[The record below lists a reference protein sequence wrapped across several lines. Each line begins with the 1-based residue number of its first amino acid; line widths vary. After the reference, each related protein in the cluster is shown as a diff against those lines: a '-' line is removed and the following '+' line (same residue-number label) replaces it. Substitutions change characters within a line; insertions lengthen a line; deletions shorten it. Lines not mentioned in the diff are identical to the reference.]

1 MMNKSLLLLGILCLM
16 LSSTIHG
23 QINDLADAVDV
34 LSEEAK
40 KDTTYWVS
48 EFSGGLNFNQ
58 ASFSDNWKAGGINS
72 VALGSIIAGKA
83 MYRKDRLS
91 WDNEIELL
99 YGIVKNEGQS
109 TRKSNDRM
117 FFDSKMGYRMSQN
130 WGAFFSLNFLSQ
142 FTEGYEYGP
151 NESRSLISDFMAPG
165 FLTSSLG
172 FEYKPNNEFNLRIG
186 PFSPRFTFVNNLD
199 IIQTVPSNYGVPAG
213 ETTRIEWLA
222 MQIFANY
229 NKDITENFNI
239 KTRYMMFANYETL
252 SLKNIDHRLD
262 ITLTAKITQVINVTL
277 TTITL
282 YDIDQD
288 PGVQFSQALAL
299 GILYKVNNKK

>member
-1 MMNKSLLLLGILCLM
+1 MRTLLLLSNLLF
-16 LSSTIHG
+16 LNLLTPLLA

-48 EFSGGLNFNQ
+48 EFSGGINFNQ

-72 VALGSIIAGKA
+72 VALGSIIAAKA
-83 MYRKDRLS
+83 MYKKDRLS
-91 WDNEIELL
+91 WDNEIEFL

-117 FFDSKMGYRMSQN
+117 FFDSKVGYRMSSN

-142 FTEGYEYGP
+142 FTEGFEYGP
-151 NESRSLISDFMAPG
+151 NESQTLISDFMAPG

-172 FEYKPNNEFNLRIG
+172 FEYRPNNEFNLRIG
-186 PFSPRFTFVNNLD
+186 PFSPRFTFVNNPD
-199 IIQTVPSNYGVPAG
+199 IILAVPSNYGVPAG

-229 NKDITENFNI
+229 NKDISENFNL

-252 SLKNIDHRLD
+252 SMKTIDHRLD
-262 ITLTAKITQVINVTL
+262 VTLTAKITQFINVTL
-277 TTITL
+277 TAISL
-282 YDIDQD
+282 YDFDQD
-288 PGVQFSQALAL
+288 PGIQVSQALAL